1 MGKWT
6 DSEFLNFP
14 GKGFCIACMLIEQ
27 APESGGVIF
36 MDGVDQLVKDDIVD
50 KVQGKKH
57 QVNAQVNIVD

>member
-1 MGKWT
+1 
-6 DSEFLNFP
+6 
-14 GKGFCIACMLIEQ
+14 MLIEK

-57 QVNAQVNIVD
+57 KVNAQVNIVD